1 MEIIYVRD
9 CLMTTMQSVNVNSEL
24 DIYVESP
31 FRSVKKTASK
41 RFNVRNTVNKP
52 AGISVFKVKKYHD
65 STIL

>member
-52 AGISVFKVKKYHD
+52 AGISVFKVKK
-65 STIL
+65 